1 MRTTLTAM
9 LCSLATACA
18 PIGERGSDDEGPD
31 AGVGSASATCDQ
43 IETKTMDISISGTA
57 GFSGLPTRCWK
68 LNGKLTLAG
77 AMTSLDKLGDLREV
91 RDLVIDG
98 TDLAKFDTKSIVEV
112 TGNLTIRYNNKL
124 ADITNVVP
132 KATSASITIEY
143 NPELVGIG
151 GVSKASVVTGATTV
165 RNNNKLA
172 KLDLGAATR
181 LEGGLLVQDNPVLGT
196 IDLKML
202 DSVKDLTIRNNTG
215 LYDLGTFAALDYVH
229 GTLTI
234 DNNDN
239 LTTLGNTMMSGNIV
253 VDLNVVVS
261 GNLKLTEVGGLAHL
275 KYVGGT
281 VNATGNSALT
291 YCEIREIDCC
301 VDSGQ
306 VLHSGNQTSS
316 CGQSGYSWCNQQL
329 GYCPYMN

>member
-1 MRTTLTAM
+1 MRATLTAM
-9 LCSLATACA
+9 LSLATACA
-18 PIGERGSDDEGPD
+18 PIGERGSRDDDGPD
-31 AGVGSASATCDQ
+31 AGVGNATCDQ
-43 IETKTMDISISGTA
+43 IETKTMDLSVSA
-57 GFSGLPTRCWK
+57 ASGFSGLPNGCWK
-68 LNGKLTLAG
+68 LVGKLTLSGAG
-77 AMTSLDKLGDLREV
+77 VTSLDKLGDLREV
-91 RDLVIDG
+91 RDLVIDD

-112 TGNLTIRYNNKL
+112 AGNVTIRYNDKL
-124 ADITNVVP
+124 TDITNVVP
-132 KATSASITIEY
+132 KATAASITIEY
-143 NPELVGIG
+143 NPELVAIG
-151 GVSKASVVTGATTV
+151 GVSKTTVVSGATTV

-172 KLDLGAATR
+172 KLDLAAATR

-196 IDLKML
+196 IDLKLL
-202 DSVKDLTIRNNTG
+202 DSVRDITIRNNAG

-239 LTTLGNTMMSGNIV
+239 LTTLGNTMMSGTTV
-253 VDLNVVVS
+253 DDLNVIVN
-261 GNLKLTEVGGLAHL
+261 GNLKLTELGGLAHL

-281 VNATGNSALT
+281 VTATGNSALT

-306 VLHSGNQTSS
+306 VLHSSNQTSS